1 MTFQS
6 PSTPKK
12 KKNWLHC
19 KTRNEEEETLWE
31 EYREE
36 RREKERGGKEW
47 EREREDKERL
57 NSAKLITMGGGW

>member
-6 PSTPKK
+6 PTTPKN
-12 KKNWLHC
+12 NWLHC

-47 EREREDKERL
+47 ERGREDKERL
-57 NSAKLITMGGGW
+57 NSAKLITRGGGW